1 MDCSFQTEIRNWKG
15 GDPSLHESNKIDE
28 GTKLWWTNRMEVSGW
43 KVKPLTTHPET
54 RFKTLLAAPRRCAIG
69 AIDTYRS
76 PINSDLYIIN
86 NLQMRKTTIVAPR
99 RPLFSPN

>member
-1 MDCSFQTEIRNWKG
+1 MARRGERGEKKREREEKMDCSFQTEIRNWKG
-15 GDPSLHESNKIDE
+15 EDPSLHESNKIDE

-69 AIDTYRS
+69 AIDTY
-76 PINSDLYIIN
+76 
-86 NLQMRKTTIVAPR
+86 MVAH
-99 RPLFSPN
+99 